1 MVGDAGV
8 SRLFKDG
15 LGAAYITA
23 KACAT
28 TAMIHG
34 VSKKDFK
41 QFYLPACK
49 KLNVDNSIG
58 KMVFLTVDL
67 FKMIPMLSRGMLKM
81 VQREQSPDVKSKD
94 MSMVLWDT
102 FTGSNTYRS
111 IFMRCI
117 NPMFLFR
124 LFWESITSLFSKK
137 SKNCT
142 AKSSFSSD
150 TEIES

>member
-15 LGAAYITA
+15 LGAAYITS

-34 VSKKDFK
+34 VSKKDFQ

-49 KLNVDNSIG
+49 RLDVDNKLG

-67 FKMIPMLSRGMLKM
+67 FKWIPILSRGMLRM
-81 VQREQSPDVKSKD
+81 VQREQQPNVKDKD

-111 IFMRCI
+111 IVKRCI
-117 NPMFLFR
+117 NPVFLTR
-124 LFWESITSLFSKK
+124 LLWESFKSLVSRN
-137 SKNCT
+137 SKNTEVDYT
-142 AKSSFSSD
+142 ATEEKS
-150 TEIES
+150 